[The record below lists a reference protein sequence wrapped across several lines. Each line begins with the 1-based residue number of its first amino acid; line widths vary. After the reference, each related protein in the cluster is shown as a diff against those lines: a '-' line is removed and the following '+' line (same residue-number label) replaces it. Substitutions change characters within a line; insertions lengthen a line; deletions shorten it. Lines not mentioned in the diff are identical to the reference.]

1 MSSPRKKTVR
11 QRPSLSIALLLLV
24 VVAITSG
31 CAVARGGSID
41 ADLFELDPSEN
52 ASLLERPTKK
62 QLIGAL
68 KNEFY
73 SVQIALEEIQ
83 PIDEEAAAQ
92 MNETQA
98 GALRNRELS
107 YAHTVHL
114 VNRAINVSESDEHEI
129 ASIAE
134 EAKYASINS
143 SRNEG
148 QYEAPSIGI
157 GRKNLIRQGLDA
169 TTLEMWTLLGRHD
182 QEDPT
187 LVKAC
192 EEAFPTYVELLDEL
206 CQAEQND
213 EEALD
218 DIIKRYREARIPVS
232 EADEKQQL
240 NDWVE
245 VFLRRSR

>member
-1 MSSPRKKTVR
+1 MS
-11 QRPSLSIALLLLV
+11 
-24 VVAITSG
+24 
-31 CAVARGGSID
+31 
-41 ADLFELDPSEN
+41 
-52 ASLLERPTKK
+52 
-62 QLIGAL
+62 
-68 KNEFY
+68 
-73 SVQIALEEIQ
+73 
-83 PIDEEAAAQ
+83 EA
-92 MNETQA
+92 QA
-98 GALRNRELS
+98 NTLRNRELS

-114 VNRAINVSESDEHEI
+114 INRAINVSESDEHEI
-129 ASIAE
+129 AGIAE
-134 EAKYASINS
+134 EAKLVSTNS
-143 SRNEG
+143 FSDEE

-182 QEDPT
+182 QEDPS

-192 EEAFPTYVELLDEL
+192 EEAFPIYVELLDEL

-232 EADEKQQL
+232 EADENQQL

-245 VFLRRSR
+245 VFLKRSR